1 MKKEGHM
8 KMKLAAAVFAS
19 LLAVSL
25 TGCAGK
31 PGTDANA
38 SAGQGSATA
47 AAKAEDTAADTK
59 GAQGTGAQANA
70 ADKAKPAR
78 GSNGKLIIYSPLTE
92 SMIDSMLAKF
102 EEDTGIDAECLAM
115 GTGEALKRIETEA
128 GTPQADVLWSGTI
141 GTVKSK
147 SRYFA
152 NYTCANEDAFYDEYK
167 NKEGNMTRF
176 DTIPSV
182 IMVNTDL
189 IGDIKIEG
197 YEDLLNPALK
207 GKIAFAD
214 PAASSSSFEHLVN
227 MLYAMGNGDPDKGW
241 DYVKKFCGQLDG
253 KLLGGSSAVY
263 KGVADG
269 EYTVGLTFEQGSAQY
284 VGAGAPVKTVYMKEG
299 VIFRG
304 DGVYIIKGCP
314 NETNAQKFVDWLTDK
329 DIQEFMN
336 NTQYRRTIRKDVPA
350 GDAMISMDKIHVI
363 HDDETFSAAHKSEW
377 LDHFKDLFTE

>member
-1 MKKEGHM
+1 MRKESHM
-8 KMKLAAAVFAS
+8 KMKLAAAIFAS
-19 LLAVSL
+19 LLAVGL
-25 TGCAGK
+25 TGCAK
-31 PGTDANA
+31 KAGTDANA
-38 SAGQGSATA
+38 SAGGGSAA
-47 AAKAEDTAADTK
+47 VSKAEDASDAKAA
-59 GAQGTGAQANA
+59 AGTGIQANA
-70 ADKAKPAR
+70 DSKDKPAK

-102 EEDTGIDAECLAM
+102 EEDTGIEAECLAM
-115 GTGEALKRIETEA
+115 GTGEALKRIQTEA
-128 GTPQADVLWSGTI
+128 DNPQADILWSGTI

-147 SRYFA
+147 SQYFA
-152 NYTCANEDAFYDEYK
+152 NYTCANEASFYDEYK

-189 IGDIKIEG
+189 VGDIKIEG

-284 VGAGAPVKTVYMKEG
+284 VGAGAPVKAVYMKEG

-314 NETNAQKFVDWLTDK
+314 NESNAQKFVDWLTSK
-329 DIQEFMN
+329 DVQEFMN
-336 NTQYRRTIRKDVPA
+336 NTQYRRTIRTDVPA

-363 HDDETFSAAHKSEW
+363 HDDETFSADHKSEW
-377 LDHFKDLFTE
+377 LDQFKELFTE